1 MKITKLIPLYLKEL
15 SILNRR
21 PGTIATIKNDL
32 AILVRFLEE
41 EKADKVEDLTADL
54 LADYQQ
60 ELSFRLT
67 AKGTPLTIGSQLRLL
82 CAVRGLTR
90 FLKDKD
96 YLVTDPGAKLR
107 LPKTTKR
114 LPKVILSP
122 KEIKTLVN
130 AQDTRTR
137 YGYRRRLIIEVL
149 YDTGIR
155 RSELAALRTMDIDH
169 SAGYLHI
176 RNGKGG
182 KDRVVPVGN
191 RVCKLIH
198 NYMLFIR
205 PTFIGDKDP
214 GGLIV
219 TRFGQNMA
227 AHGIYWE
234 VRQAVKKSGIKKN
247 ITTHSLRHSCATHML
262 KNGAPVR
269 HIQEMLGHASLDS
282 TQIYTRVTINDLKQI
297 HAKYHPGENMTHR

>member
-1 MKITKLIPLYLKEL
+1 MKIKKLIPQYLKEL

-21 PGTIATIKNDL
+21 PGTIATVKNDL
-32 AILVRFLEE
+32 DILVRHLEE
-41 EKADKVEDLTADL
+41 EKIHKVEELTADV

-82 CAVRGLTR
+82 CAARGLTR

-96 YLVTDPGAKLR
+96 YLAHDPGAKIR

-114 LPKVILSP
+114 LPKVILSAEEV
-122 KEIKTLVN
+122 KALVD
-130 AQDTRTR
+130 AQDMRSR
-137 YGYRRRLIIEVL
+137 YGYRRRLIIEIL
-149 YDTGIR
+149 YDTAIR
-155 RSELAALRTMDIDH
+155 RAELAALRTMDIDH
-169 SAGYLHI
+169 NAGYLHI

-182 KDRVVPVGN
+182 KDRVVPVGE

-219 TRFGQNMA
+219 NRWGQNMA
-227 AHGIYWE
+227 AYGIYWE
-234 VRQAVKKSGIKKN
+234 VRQAVKKAKLKKN

-269 HIQEMLGHASLDS
+269 HIQEMLGHASIDS

-297 HAKYHPGENMTHR
+297 HAKYHPGDKMT

>member
-1 MKITKLIPLYLKEL
+1 MKIKPLIPQYLKEL
-15 SILNRR
+15 ALLNRAK
-21 PGTIATIKNDL
+21 GTIRNIKNDL
-32 AILVRFLEE
+32 GILICFLDAEKIGHIEE
-41 EKADKVEDLTADL
+41 LTFEV

-67 AKGTPLTIGSQLRLL
+67 AKGAPLTIGSQLRLL
-82 CAVRGLTR
+82 CAVRGFAR

-96 YLVTDPGAKLR
+96 YLVYDPGVSIR
-107 LPKTTKR
+107 LPKTVQR
-114 LPKVILSP
+114 LPKVILSQ
-122 KEIKTLVN
+122 KEIKTLIT
-130 AQDTRTR
+130 AQDMRCR
-137 YGYRRRLIIEVL
+137 FGYRRRLIIEIL

-155 RSELAALRTMDIDH
+155 RSELAAVRTADIDFN
-169 SAGYLHI
+169 AGYLHI

-182 KDRVVPVGN
+182 KDRIVPVSS

-198 NYMLFIR
+198 DYMLFIR
-205 PTFIGDKDP
+205 PMFIQDKDP

-219 TRFGQNMA
+219 NQYGDNMA

-234 VRQAVKKSGIKKN
+234 VRCAVEKAGIKKN

-269 HIQEMLGHASLDS
+269 HIQELLGHASLDS
-282 TQIYTRVTINDLKQI
+282 TQIYTRVTINDLKAV
-297 HAKYHPGENMTHR
+297 HAKYHPGEKL

>member
-1 MKITKLIPLYLKEL
+1 MKIIEVIPLYLKEL

-21 PGTIATIKNDL
+21 PGTITTIKNDL
-32 AILVRFLEE
+32 AVMVRFLEE
-41 EKADKVEDLTADL
+41 EKVNKVEDLTADV

-67 AKGTPLTIGSQLRLL
+67 VKGTPLTIGSQLRLL
-82 CAVRGLTR
+82 CAARGLTR

-96 YLVTDPGAKLR
+96 YLVTDPGAKIR
-107 LPKTTKR
+107 LPKSTKR
-114 LPKVILSP
+114 LPKVILSS
-122 KEIKTLVN
+122 KEIKILVN
-130 AQDTRTR
+130 AQDMRTR
-137 YGYRRRLIIEVL
+137 YGYRRRLIIEIL
-149 YDTGIR
+149 YDTAIR
-155 RSELAALRTMDIDH
+155 RSELAGLRTTDIDH
-169 SAGYLHI
+169 NAGYLHI

-182 KDRVVPVGN
+182 KDRVVPVGE

-198 NYMLFIR
+198 NYMLFVR
-205 PTFIGDKDP
+205 PTFISDKDP

-219 TRFGQNMA
+219 TRFGQNMT

-297 HAKYHPGENMTHR
+297 HAKYHPGESMSHR

>member
-1 MKITKLIPLYLKEL
+1 MKIIKVIPLYLKEL

-21 PGTIATIKNDL
+21 PNTIATIKNDL
-32 AILVRFLEE
+32 SVLTRFLEE
-41 EKADKVEDLTADL
+41 EKIHKVEELTADL

-67 AKGTPLTIGSQLRLL
+67 AKGTLLTIGSQLRLL
-82 CAVRGLTR
+82 CAARGLTR
-90 FLKDKD
+90 YLKDKD
-96 YLVTDPGAKLR
+96 YLTNDPGEKLR

-114 LPKVILSP
+114 LPKVILSA
-122 KEIKTLVN
+122 KEVKTLLD
-130 AQDTRTR
+130 AQDTRSR
-137 YGYRRRLIIEVL
+137 YGYRRRLIIEIL

-155 RSELAALRTMDIDH
+155 RAEMAALRTTDIDH

-176 RNGKGG
+176 RSGKGG
-182 KDRVVPVGN
+182 KDRVVPVGD

-198 NYMLFIR
+198 NYMLFVR
-205 PTFIGDKDP
+205 PTFITDKDP

-219 TRFGQNMA
+219 TRWGENMA
-227 AHGIYWE
+227 SHGIYWE

-269 HIQEMLGHASLDS
+269 HIQEMLGHESLDS

-297 HAKYHPGENMTHR
+297 HAKYHPGDKMR

>member
-1 MKITKLIPLYLKEL
+1 MKITELIPLYLKEL

-21 PGTIATIKNDL
+21 PGTIATVKNDL
-32 AILVRFLEE
+32 AILVRYLEE
-41 EKADKVEDLTADL
+41 EKVGKVEDLTADV

-60 ELSFRLT
+60 DLSFRLT

-96 YLVTDPGAKLR
+96 YLVRDPGAKIR

-114 LPKVILSP
+114 LPKVILSS
-122 KEIKTLVN
+122 KEIKTLVD
-130 AQDTRTR
+130 AQDTRTL
-137 YGYRRRLIIEVL
+137 YGYRRRLIIEIL

-155 RSELAALRTMDIDH
+155 RSELAAVRTTDIDFN
-169 SAGYLHI
+169 AGYIFIH
-176 RNGKGG
+176 GKGG
-182 KDRVVPVGN
+182 KDRVVPVSS
-191 RVCKLIH
+191 RVCELLH

-205 PTFIGDKDP
+205 PTFIGDNDP

-219 TRFGQNMA
+219 TRWGENMTG
-227 AHGIYWE
+227 HGIYWE
-234 VRQAVKKSGIKKN
+234 VRQAVKKAGIKKN

-269 HIQEMLGHASLDS
+269 HIQEMLGHASLNS

-297 HAKYHPGENMTHR
+297 HAKYHPGEKMR